1 MEIKR
6 DKLLGELL
14 AARGNGMVKIIT
26 GIRRSGK
33 SYLLFKIFADHL
45 KRHEGVSE
53 RRLVTLA
60 LDDRRNQE
68 YRNPDRLLEYLD
80 AHVQR
85 RGKTYVLLDEV
96 QMVDDFADVLN
107 SLLHYDNVEV
117 YVTGSNSRFLS
128 KDIATIFRGR
138 GHEIHVDPLSFSEF
152 MQVHDAPRDEALLE
166 YMTYGGL
173 PQVVTMNRSKDKRDY
188 LNNIFANTYLIDIL
202 ERYKIQSGSD
212 MEDLINVVASGIG
225 GLTNPAR
232 LENTFATVKRSK
244 ISAVTI
250 KRYLEMLEDAFLI
263 EKAIR
268 YDIKGKR
275 YIGTPC
281 KYYFTDLGLRNAL
294 LHFRQFEETH
304 IMENLLYNEL
314 RRRCA
319 SVDVGVCPLNTKD
332 AQGTSQRIPLEVD
345 FVCNSGHSRIY
356 IQSAY
361 HIANRQKLAQELRP
375 LLAIKD
381 AFAKVVITMDRIPRH
396 YDENGV
402 LMLNLYD
409 FLLDETALALE

>member
-107 SLLHYDNVEV
+107 SLLHYENVEV

-152 MQVHDAPRDEALLE
+152 MHVHDAPRDEALLE

-314 RRRCA
+314 RRRGA